1 LSQFVASLFYCRLRP
16 NTWQLLTQR
25 LKMKLT
31 NSGHKAS
38 QQYMSTMLRIAIQ
51 KSGRLQEGSIALL
64 KESGLSFSNGKDQLK
79 TQARNF
85 PVEVLFL
92 RDDDIPQYVEDKVA
106 DVGVVGENIVAE
118 KQKKNE
124 IVKRLDFAKC
134 RLSIAVPRAESY
146 TGIESLNGKNIA
158 TSYPNIVKA
167 FLSRKNV
174 VAGIHEISGSVEIA
188 PGIGLADA
196 ICDIVSTGSTLLGNG
211 LKEVETVMQSEAVII
226 ANPELSLEKQKIL
239 EKLLFRIEAVKKAK
253 NNKYILMNCPNAAID
268 KITSVI
274 PGMKSPT
281 IVPLAREGWSSLHSV
296 VDENDFWEKID
307 LLRECGAEG
316 ILVIPIEKMI
326 V

>member
-1 LSQFVASLFYCRLRP
+1 MQTL
-16 NTWQLLTQR
+16 
-25 LKMKLT
+25 
-31 NSGHKAS
+31 
-38 QQYMSTMLRIAIQ
+38 LRIAIQ

-92 RDDDIPQYVEDKVA
+92 RDDDIPQYIEDKVA
-106 DVGVVGENIVAE
+106 DIGIVGENIFAE
-118 KQKKNE
+118 KQKKNQL
-124 IVKRLDFAKC
+124 VKRLDFAKC
-134 RLSIAVPRAESY
+134 RLSIAVPRSEEY
-146 TGIESLNGKNIA
+146 MGIASLHGKNIA

-167 FLSRKNV
+167 YLKKNNIE
-174 VAGIHEISGSVEIA
+174 AGIHEISGSVEIA

-211 LKEVETVMQSEAVII
+211 LKEVDIVMQSEAVII
-226 ANPELSLEKQKIL
+226 ANTELGDEKQAIL
-239 EKLLFRIEAVKKAK
+239 DKLLFRIEAVKKAR
-253 NNKYILMNCPNAAID
+253 NNKYILLNCPNEAIE

-281 IVPLAREGWSSLHSV
+281 IIPLKREGWSSLHSV

-307 LLRECGAEG
+307 LLKGFGAEG
-316 ILVIPIEKMI
+316 ILVVPIEKMI
-326 V
+326 A

>member
-1 LSQFVASLFYCRLRP
+1 
-16 NTWQLLTQR
+16 
-25 LKMKLT
+25 
-31 NSGHKAS
+31 
-38 QQYMSTMLRIAIQ
+38 MSTLLRIAIQ
-51 KSGRLQEGSIALL
+51 KSGRLQEGSLALL
-64 KESGLSFSNGKDQLK
+64 RESGLSFSNGKDQLK

-106 DVGVVGENIVAE
+106 DIGLVGENIVAE
-118 KQKKNE
+118 KQKKNK

-134 RLSIAVPRAESY
+134 RLSIAVPRAENY
-146 TGIESLNGKNIA
+146 EGIESLNGKNIA

-167 FLSRKNV
+167 FLASKNIN
-174 VAGIHEISGSVEIA
+174 AGIHEISGSVEIA

-196 ICDIVSTGSTLLGNG
+196 IFDIVSTGSTLLSNG

-226 ANPELSLEKQKIL
+226 ANPDLNPEKQQIL

-253 NNKYILMNCPNAAID
+253 NNKYILMNCPNSAID